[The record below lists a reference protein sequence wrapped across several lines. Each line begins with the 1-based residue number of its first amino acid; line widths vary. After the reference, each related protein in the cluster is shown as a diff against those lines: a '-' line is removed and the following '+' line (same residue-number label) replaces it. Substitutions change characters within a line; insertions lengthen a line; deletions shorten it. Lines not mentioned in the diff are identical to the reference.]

1 MLVDS
6 HCHLNKLDLSA
17 FDGQIVNIL
26 NQARSDGVQHFLC
39 VCITPDD
46 MPELEALAS
55 THPDI
60 TISTGL
66 HPNEVAKHLIS
77 EKRLATL
84 AKHPKCIALGETGL
98 DYFRTEGEELIK
110 IQQDSFRAHIRAG
123 IALNKPIIIHT
134 RQAASD
140 TLQIMR
146 EENAQKIGGVMHC
159 FSENL
164 DVAMQAI
171 DLDFYISF
179 SGIVTFKN
187 AVTPQE
193 VAQKIPLDR
202 ILIETDA
209 PYLAP
214 TPHRGKPNHP
224 AWVKYVAKKIA
235 ELRNCSLE
243 TVAKA
248 TTENFYRC
256 FNLEKKSE
264 N

>member
-1 MLVDS
+1 
-6 HCHLNKLDLSA
+6 
-17 FDGQIVNIL
+17 
-26 NQARSDGVQHFLC
+26 
-39 VCITPDD
+39 
-46 MPELEALAS
+46 
-55 THPDI
+55 
-60 TISTGL
+60 
-66 HPNEVAKHLIS
+66 
-77 EKRLATL
+77 
-84 AKHPKCIALGETGL
+84 
-98 DYFRTEGEELIK
+98 
-110 IQQDSFRAHIRAG
+110 
-123 IALNKPIIIHT
+123 
-134 RQAASD
+134 
-140 TLQIMR
+140 
-146 EENAQKIGGVMHC
+146 MHC
-159 FSENL
+159 FSETL